1 MALSWCFSISA
12 FLNEISISLSLSPTH
27 ARTQPAMVS
36 KEAARTAVGVLGNVI
51 SFVLFM
57 SPLPTFFQ
65 ICKKGSVEQYSP
77 APYLG
82 TFINCGLWAVYGLPA
97 VHPHS
102 LLVTSINGAGMAI
115 ELVYLLLFIRY
126 CDRKKRL
133 QVMLVMV
140 VELVVV
146 GAVAFLVLTL
156 AHTTKL
162 RSTIVGSIAMLG
174 NVIMYAAPLSV
185 MRLVIS
191 TKSVEY
197 MPLSLSL
204 ASFANAICWSSY
216 ALIGFDPFIM
226 APNGLGAVFGMAQ
239 LILYAIFYRK
249 SKKQQ
254 MTESQG
260 KGEMGLNG
268 NSKV

>member
-1 MALSWCFSISA
+1 
-12 FLNEISISLSLSPTH
+12 
-27 ARTQPAMVS
+27 MVS
-36 KEAARTAVGVLGNVI
+36 KEAARTAVGVVGNI
-51 SFVLFM
+51 IALLLFL
-57 SPLPTFFQ
+57 SPVPTFIQ

-82 TFINCGLWAVYGLPA
+82 TFVNCCLWVLYGLPM

-102 LLVTSINGAGMAI
+102 FLVASINGAGTAI

-133 QVMLVMV
+133 RVVLVMV
-140 VELVVV
+140 VEIVVV

-162 RSTIVGSIAMLG
+162 RTTIVGSIAMLG
-174 NVIMYAAPLSV
+174 NVIMYATPLSV
-185 MRLVIS
+185 MKLVIM

-197 MPLSLSL
+197 MPLPLSL
-204 ASFANAICWSSY
+204 ASFANAVCWSIY
-216 ALIGFDPFIM
+216 AFIGFDPFII
-226 APNGLGAVFGMAQ
+226 APNGLGALLGLAQ
-239 LILYAIFYRK
+239 LILYATFYNK

-254 MTESQG
+254 MIESEG

-268 NSKV
+268 NPKV

>member
-1 MALSWCFSISA
+1 NI
-12 FLNEISISLSLSPTH
+12 
-27 ARTQPAMVS
+27 
-36 KEAARTAVGVLGNVI
+36 I
-51 SFVLFM
+51 SFLLFM
-57 SPLPTFFQ
+57 SPLPTFVQ

-133 QVMLVMV
+133 QVLLVMV

-185 MRLVIS
+185 M
-191 TKSVEY
+191 
-197 MPLSLSL
+197 
-204 ASFANAICWSSY
+204 
-216 ALIGFDPFIM
+216 
-226 APNGLGAVFGMAQ
+226 APNGLGAVFGLAQ
-239 LILYAIFYRK
+239 LILYAIFYSK

-254 MTESQG
+254 MIESQA

-268 NSKV
+268 NPKV

>member
-1 MALSWCFSISA
+1 
-12 FLNEISISLSLSPTH
+12 
-27 ARTQPAMVS
+27 MVS
-36 KEAARTAVGVLGNVI
+36 KEAARTAVGVLGNII
-51 SFVLFM
+51 SFLLFM
-57 SPLPTFFQ
+57 SPVPTFVQ

-133 QVMLVMV
+133 QVLLVMV

-146 GAVAFLVLTL
+146 GVVAFLVLTL

-185 MRLVIS
+185 M
-191 TKSVEY
+191 
-197 MPLSLSL
+197 
-204 ASFANAICWSSY
+204 
-216 ALIGFDPFIM
+216 
-226 APNGLGAVFGMAQ
+226 APNGLGAVFGLAQ
-239 LILYAIFYRK
+239 LILYAIFYSK

-254 MTESQG
+254 MIEGQD

-268 NSKV
+268 NPKV